1 MGQNKYDRLL
11 KLLLDRNAK
20 GFVYADEITSKF
32 GITLGELDNII
43 QYIND
48 KKPLIST
55 YPHGRAYVG
64 IVVGMTGVVK
74 QFLEDGGFEKENE
87 NKRLEEEAI
96 KTQIKYNKE
105 ATKISWISLIVAI
118 LSLLLTLYNLFQN

>member
-1 MGQNKYDRLL
+1 M
-11 KLLLDRNAK
+11 A
-20 GFVYADEITSKF
+20 
-32 GITLGELDNII
+32 
-43 QYIND
+43 
-48 KKPLIST
+48 
-55 YPHGRAYVG
+55 
-64 IVVGMTGVVK
+64 GVVK

-105 ATKISWISLIVAI
+105 ATKISWISLIVSI

>member
-1 MGQNKYDRLL
+1 M
-11 KLLLDRNAK
+11 A
-20 GFVYADEITSKF
+20 
-32 GITLGELDNII
+32 
-43 QYIND
+43 
-48 KKPLIST
+48 
-55 YPHGRAYVG
+55 
-64 IVVGMTGVVK
+64 GVVK